1 MRRILFGVIVM
12 LAFIES
18 VWAATTEYRVQYSDG
33 VNTYIKNF
41 DSITTEY
48 DLYLDDEEVDI
59 SDYQTIHNIAY
70 YGYNGGDDLDRI
82 TSQIMIWENVY
93 PNYSFEV
100 INELGNIVNLSY
112 YRRYIT
118 RVLGYYAKPCV
129 LEGIVSNV
137 EYGGTITYVGEYS
150 MEAYTTDKFFK
161 SVSDKVIVLD
171 NITGVG
177 TNIVHFIV
185 KENINN
191 NRITATS
198 PSFGEFTT
206 TINCLGNKIIFD
218 TNDLAFIFDM
228 YNTDTGDLI
237 GTYFI
242 DKNNNYIEYPYGI
255 NVTLVDVTGSTEY
268 QKMDNIIINENDNHE
283 YEITLNPI
291 FYPRTIKF
299 IAPLV
304 NENYNIINIDIYNT
318 NNELIKEIRCN
329 NSCTYDLDK
338 GLYKLVNNNTKEEIN
353 ISLDYDIEL
362 DLSNN
367 YLKALISE
375 YSINEIK
382 YNDLIVSYKEDGNY
396 IYLDDYIEGNISVK
410 IDNNYYEVSLD
421 NLEYID
427 SIGLIKRLNI
437 ELINKEEIDEE
448 LIIPTNNE
456 EEYVEIDIPNTED
469 NNVIWGEYY
478 VKKKYYSSYYSI
490 IYNYI

>member
-1 MRRILFGVIVM
+1 
-12 LAFIES
+12 
-18 VWAATTEYRVQYSDG
+18 
-33 VNTYIKNF
+33 
-41 DSITTEY
+41 
-48 DLYLDDEEVDI
+48 
-59 SDYQTIHNIAY
+59 
-70 YGYNGGDDLDRI
+70 
-82 TSQIMIWENVY
+82 
-93 PNYSFEV
+93 
-100 INELGNIVNLSY
+100 
-112 YRRYIT
+112 
-118 RVLGYYAKPCV
+118 
-129 LEGIVSNV
+129 
-137 EYGGTITYVGEYS
+137 
-150 MEAYTTDKFFK
+150 
-161 SVSDKVIVLD
+161 
-171 NITGVG
+171 
-177 TNIVHFIV
+177 
-185 KENINN
+185 
-191 NRITATS
+191 
-198 PSFGEFTT
+198 
-206 TINCLGNKIIFD
+206 
-218 TNDLAFIFDM
+218 
-228 YNTDTGDLI
+228 
-237 GTYFI
+237 
-242 DKNNNYIEYPYGI
+242 
-255 NVTLVDVTGSTEY
+255 
-268 QKMDNIIINENDNHE
+268 MDNIIINENDNHE